1 LYPIYSLETL
11 DIHGFHAM
19 QAFANPWIP
28 KQVNSGPW
36 LAHYTV
42 NELESTIQT
51 QVVVLPIC
59 SLGTPPDEFAGNESF
74 VLPPLYH
81 EALDADSKSALF
93 DRIDDCF
100 QYMRGSRR
108 RAKFGSGFNI
118 VDLPA
123 RPVPPPATPRVLAFS
138 VDTAVEQHGPHLP
151 LATDT
156 IQSYG
161 VLGKLADE
169 FEGFVVGPPVDYGHL
184 TWGLPR
190 GFSIDIGPELLVRYV
205 TGFVNAVLDW
215 AAPEAIYVVDVHG
228 SPVHRQ
234 SIQQGLAAS
243 RAKKWRFRWLHE
255 PLVEF
260 AFERGDQHAGG
271 VETAMIEQINPRLL
285 DSRWWPGR
293 VEQLAAD
300 EMPVEQAIALSTD
313 MPRFIN
319 HSETTSWNGIVGR
332 IRNYFALDGR
342 RLMDRVLDV
351 ARRDVHV
358 LMHE

>member
-1 LYPIYSLETL
+1 
-11 DIHGFHAM
+11 M
-19 QAFANPWIP
+19 QPNVNPWLP
-28 KQVNSGPW
+28 DQVNVGPW
-36 LAHYTV
+36 LTHYTV
-42 NELESTIQT
+42 NELESRIETDRAR
-51 QVVVLPIC
+51 LPIC
-59 SLGTPPDEFAGNESF
+59 SIGTPHHEITRTGQL

-81 EALDADSKSALF
+81 EALDEELKSAMLE
-93 DRIDDCF
+93 RIRDCF
-100 QYMRGSRR
+100 PYVRDSRR
-108 RAKFGSGFNI
+108 REKCAEVLDI
-118 VDLPA
+118 AELP
-123 RPVPPPATPRVLAFS
+123 REQISSPSRPRVLVFS

-161 VLGKLADE
+161 VLEKLAAE
-169 FEGFVVGPPVDYGHL
+169 FDGFVIGPPVDYGHL

-190 GFSIDIGPELLVRYV
+190 GFSIDIGPDLLVRYV

-234 SIQQGLAAS
+234 CIQQGLAAS

-285 DSRWWPGR
+285 DPRWWPDR
-293 VEQLAAD
+293 VDELAAD
-300 EMPVEQAIALSTD
+300 EMPVERAIELSAD
-313 MPRFIN
+313 LPRFVEYAEI
-319 HSETTSWNGIVGR
+319 TSWNGIVGR
-332 IRNYFALDGR
+332 VRNYFSLDGR
-342 RLMDRVLDV
+342 LLMDRVLDL
-351 ARRDVHV
+351 ARSDVQS
-358 LMHE
+358 LYGSS